1 MLKKIPSTK
10 GTFGTPAD
18 GTVNSVDTQLLAIE
32 EALRQD
38 ECTASVPFDNA
49 LNLITDYKVGRYLGF
64 KLVNI
69 EKHGFDCYREEDGAF
84 LESKVASLGSKSW
97 NATFNDTTVAKAN
110 EFKKSNVWL
119 ALSVWKDFDAP
130 LFILFG
136 QHVGIGE
143 FLERRVL
150 NRKKGS
156 RSTQSLSASKL
167 YNEFGFKFIVPRKS
181 LEDFRNIVVPRFK
194 CVDEERVVVI

>member
-1 MLKKIPSTK
+1 M
-10 GTFGTPAD
+10 
-18 GTVNSVDTQLLAIE
+18 
-32 EALRQD
+32 
-38 ECTASVPFDNA
+38 
-49 LNLITDYKVGRYLGF
+49 
-64 KLVNI
+64 
-69 EKHGFDCYREEDGAF
+69 
-84 LESKVASLGSKSW
+84 ESKVASLGSKSW

-130 LFILFG
+130 MFILFG

-167 YNEFGFKFIVPRKS
+167 YNEFEFKFIVPRKS
-181 LEDFRNIVVPRFK
+181 LDDFRNVVVPRFK
-194 CVDEERVVVI
+194 GVDEERIVVI